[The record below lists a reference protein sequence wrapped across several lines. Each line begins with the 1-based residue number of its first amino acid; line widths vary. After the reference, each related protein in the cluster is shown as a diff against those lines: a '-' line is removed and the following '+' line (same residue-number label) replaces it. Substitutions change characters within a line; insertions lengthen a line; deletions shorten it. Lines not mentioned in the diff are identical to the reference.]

1 MNLHF
6 EGAKPELGGLLI
18 LHTEKV
24 KKKLTYKVFKEKLT
38 NYVMTNL
45 YEGKDL
51 HIEILNLKDPF
62 EELDKY
68 KPMELTKQE

>member
-18 LHTEKV
+18 LRTEKV

-38 NYVMTNL
+38 NYVMTKRDG
-45 YEGKDL
+45 GKDPQILIL
-51 HIEILNLKDPF
+51 HLKGTF
-62 EELDKY
+62 RGIGERKNNRTNE
-68 KPMELTKQE
+68 